1 MITRSIHTTVCEV
14 MVVNTKEKKLLNKT
28 VTVSGTFKDDKS
40 LIKAV
45 TKIVTKEDIA
55 FVSILS
61 SKVETK
67 VYGIS
72 EQKFLELAEVIER

>member
-28 VTVSGTFKDDKS
+28 VTVSGTFKDEKA

-45 TKIVTKEDIA
+45 SKLITGDVT